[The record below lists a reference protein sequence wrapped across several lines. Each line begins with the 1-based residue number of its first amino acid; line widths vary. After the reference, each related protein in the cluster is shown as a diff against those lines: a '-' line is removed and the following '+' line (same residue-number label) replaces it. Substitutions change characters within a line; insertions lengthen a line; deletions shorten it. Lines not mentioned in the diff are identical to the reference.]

1 MKSLFGLSQMFRYA
15 NVDGTKQLP
24 FSRGRGKCPYCG
36 GMVIAKCGS
45 INTHHWAHEA
55 KKDCDGWSEPI
66 GPWHL
71 SWQNL
76 VRPEFVE
83 VPFDRHRADICANSN
98 IVLELQHSP
107 IQPEEIAE
115 RENFYG
121 DMVWLFDA
129 TYRFDH
135 VVSENRV
142 FFSFGPSKHITFC
155 QKPVFLDFGDV
166 LVQVERMSDLLA
178 NCSGFG
184 RKRDR
189 QWFVSRFLSRCLR
202 EKVSCAVPITRG
214 NLTSRPWFARRPF
227 HLTKHPTHWIDQTTG
242 QTVTYPK
249 NTVFIWFNQAWVNS
263 ENGRTPGWVELLG
276 RHPELANGWRKDDLL
291 AMKAFLCATPM
302 ILGGKLRLMP
312 SPVERIQ
319 VNQTVQP
326 ISELLSI
333 AEKHI
338 RAGRIPVLK
347 DSTKR
352 LLLDRAR
359 QYETSVSGKVISP
372 M

>member
-1 MKSLFGLSQMFRYA
+1 
-15 NVDGTKQLP
+15 
-24 FSRGRGKCPYCG
+24 
-36 GMVIAKCGS
+36 
-45 INTHHWAHEA
+45 
-55 KKDCDGWSEPI
+55 
-66 GPWHL
+66 
-71 SWQNL
+71 
-76 VRPEFVE
+76 FVE
-83 VPFDRHRADICANSN
+83 VPFDRHRADILANSD

-115 RENFYG
+115 RERFYE

-135 VVSENRV
+135 VISENRV

-166 LVQVERMSDLLA
+166 LVQVEKVTNLLA
-178 NCSGFG
+178 NCTGFG

-189 QWFVSRFLSRCLR
+189 QWFVSHFLSDCLR
-202 EKVSCAVPITRG
+202 TNISCDLPISKG
-214 NLTSRPWFARRPF
+214 NRTSGPWFAKRSF
-227 HLTKHPTHWIDQTTG
+227 QLTKHPTHWIDQTTG

-249 NTVFIWFNQAWVNS
+249 NTVFLSFNHAWVNS
-263 ENGRTPGWVELLG
+263 ENGRNPGWVDLLS
-276 RHPELANGWRKDDLL
+276 RHPELANGWRKNDFL

-319 VNQTVQP
+319 VKQTVQP
-326 ISELLSI
+326 ISELLNI

-347 DSTKR
+347 DATKR

-359 QYETSVSGKVISP
+359 QYEMALFGKVISP
-372 M
+372 I